1 VEGREA
7 GTGQTA
13 PENEQ
18 AATAQPEAAREGNS
32 EQGTESTPSWTK
44 EERAAKIDAERER
57 QAQADRE
64 RGSNDN
70 DRGRTREP

>member
-1 VEGREA
+1 VEGRDAEA
-7 GTGQTA
+7 GESA

-18 AATAQPEAAREGNS
+18 APTAPPEQAREGNS
-32 EQGTESTPSWTK
+32 GEGQEPRQWTA
-44 EERAAKIDAERER
+44 EERAAAIEAERER

-70 DRGRTREP
+70 DRGREIE